1 MELTQTCKFV
11 ILETADIG
19 GTNTGA
25 VGNWAAYHNV
35 SHYDHITAIVE
46 VGTWNASDDLDECK
60 LQQYDGTTAKDL
72 TTVGSGSTYD
82 YDTDNMVDADG
93 DQVII
98 ECPVTKLDAANGF
111 NQVRLYCAEGGNTGT
126 DNVSG
131 VLILSKARDKK
142 KELHKT
148 AATGSVV
155 YVRT

>member
-1 MELTQTCKFV
+1 MELTQTSKII

-25 VGNWAAYHNV
+25 TGNWAAYHNV

-46 VGTWNASDDLDECK
+46 VGTWNATDDLDTCK
-60 LQQYDGTTAKDL
+60 LQQYDGTTTKDL
-72 TTVGSGSTYD
+72 TTSASGGD
-82 YDTDNMVDADG
+82 YDTDTPVDADG
-93 DQVII
+93 DQVIF
-98 ECPVTKLDAANGF
+98 EVPVTKLDAANGF
-111 NQVRLYCAEGGNTGT
+111 NQIRLYCAEAGNTGV
-126 DNVSG
+126 DNVTG
-131 VLILSKARDKK
+131 VIILSKARDKK

>member
-1 MELTQTCKFV
+1 MELTQTGKII

-25 VGNWAAYHNV
+25 TGNWAGYHNV

-46 VGTWNASDDLDECK
+46 VGTWNATDDLDTCK
-60 LQQYDGTTAKDL
+60 LQQYDGTTTKDL
-72 TTVGSGSTYD
+72 TTSASGGD
-82 YDTDNMVDADG
+82 YDTDAPVDADG
-93 DQVII
+93 DQVIF
-98 ECPVTKLDAANGF
+98 EVPVTKLDAVNGF
-111 NQVRLYCAEGGNTGT
+111 NQIRLYCAEAGNTGV
-126 DNVSG
+126 DNVTG
-131 VLILSKARDKK
+131 VIILSKARDKK